1 MKPIIV
7 DMKDMSDCTEV
18 YEARPNPVLTG
29 FIYLILG
36 MLITA
41 FVWMAFFKMDI
52 VVTATGT
59 VAAADEVAT
68 VTNQISGIITG
79 RMIEDGQSVHKG
91 DILYTVS
98 CEEQSLLLESL
109 DKQIADNREKEAMLK
124 LYDAWLREGNE
135 FPVNAGTN
143 LYYSEFATRKM
154 LVELKGESTRQN
166 YNEQMSAYNSK
177 LSANKAMANYY
188 REAITKSKQLIEAI
202 KNRNNPFGE
211 ADSYYRNYMDNY
223 LAQYQNIEIQYEG
236 KARAWREE
244 SVNADKN
251 IGLLESEKIAL
262 QAQIESTKQSLQTA
276 TVQEQPIA
284 EDGKVSDDSAID
296 TAGIE
301 LDGLRVTL
309 ASLEQQVSKL
319 EQQIAAQKSAKTVVD
334 GNIHDNNIQKSS
346 AWITYEKE
354 SIAVV
359 ENNILTYQ
367 QSLVACESTELEYS
381 NGKNEL
387 KKQGV
392 ELEIDSV
399 VAQEKFSVAEEL
411 EVCRQN
417 REQLTGQ
424 RENLLQKIEA
434 ATVRATMDG
443 TVNLATDLVEGDYLN
458 SGAQVLSIIPQSD
471 NGTFVVKSY
480 VENTDIA
487 KIHEGMDVTYE
498 IGAYP
503 SREYG
508 TMRGNVTFV
517 SADLKVNDSG
527 SAYYVVETSVTPE
540 ELRNKM
546 GEKASLK
553 VGMLCET
560 KVVIESKSV
569 LEILLKKIFQM

>member
-154 LVELKGESTRQN
+154 LVELKGESSRQN

-276 TVQEQPIA
+276 TVQEQSIA

-367 QSLVACESTELEYS
+367 QNLVACESTELEYS

-411 EVCRQN
+411 GVCRQN